1 MSFNN
6 DCADGKKIPNHR
18 VSHQFEMCVEDLA
31 ASVQL
36 IIFKQLSELTALNIG
51 ILLVKVGLKLTVMKV
66 GIGHSRTRSIAS
78 HRIVHHFSFYLFVT
92 IN

>member
-36 IIFKQLSELTALNIG
+36 IISKQLHS
-51 ILLVKVGLKLTVMKV
+51 ILVSFLVGLKLTVMKV

>member
-18 VSHQFEMCVEDLA
+18 VSHQFEMCVEDLFFR
-31 ASVQL
+31 SSQCPTYH
-36 IIFKQLSELTALNIG
+36 FQTTALNIS
-51 ILLVKVGLKLTVMKV
+51 IFLVGLKLTVMKV